1 VYYGNIDKT
10 EIDEISLDLYALYG
24 TSDVAAMEEK
34 AIDFTRRIIT
44 KRLEVFCGNSA
55 EIFFANYK
63 SDDLWQSLFYAT
75 MANPR
80 NLRSATPV
88 DRDEIIHVLR
98 AFEAAGL
105 GVMNSLRSFRSGRL
119 YCILLTYNLDQH
131 PLLTPTIKF
140 SIKNL
145 LPWPKVQLTT
155 CDRKTKLR
163 RLGKLTT

>member
-10 EIDEISLDLYALYG
+10 KIDEISLDLYALYG

-44 KRLEVFCGNSA
+44 KRLEVFCGDSA

-80 NLRSATPV
+80 NLGYVLFYLYESQLILRKYNQRSSDQRSRAKILRGQ
-88 DRDEIIHVLR
+88 DRTILCDE
-98 AFEAAGL
+98 
-105 GVMNSLRSFRSGRL
+105 S
-119 YCILLTYNLDQH
+119 ILT
-131 PLLTPTIKF
+131 
-140 SIKNL
+140 
-145 LPWPKVQLTT
+145 
-155 CDRKTKLR
+155 
-163 RLGKLTT
+163 